1 FRAVHIRIVEECWK
15 LGGNICA
22 ERLHPMLCTY
32 IDQLERRAML
42 GAYSRKDIEITKSIS
57 LATLKRVIS
66 TFARTS
72 TKKHKGNVLIYKQVP
87 IVANFG
93 QFTDKPG
100 YVEID
105 YVEHGGGSSSGL
117 FVITGSYIDIFSGW
131 VVRAAGLGKNL
142 ASVSSIDKK

>member
-1 FRAVHIRIVEECWK
+1 MLPSTKHNRKGPKKKFRGVHVRIVEECWK
-15 LGGNICA
+15 LAGNICA

-32 IDQLERRAML
+32 IDQLEIRAML
-42 GAYSRKDIEITKSIS
+42 GAYSRKDIEIAKSVS

-72 TKKHKGNVLIYKQVP
+72 TKRHKGNALIYKQVP

-100 YVEID
+100 YMEID
-105 YVEHGGGSSSGL
+105 YVEHNGGTSSGL
-117 FVITGSYIDIFSGW
+117 FVILQGHIQIYS
-131 VVRAAGLGKNL
+131 LGG
-142 ASVSSIDKK
+142 